1 MANLN
6 LNVAILGGR
15 LTADPELKMTG
26 SGIAATTFNVA
37 VERPRMKDANG
48 QLKESVTDFIRCTAW
63 RKTAEFITRYF
74 HKGSNICIEGSIQ
87 TGSYEKNGQTH
98 FTTDI
103 LVSSAHFVD
112 SRSERTESTQSDVQ
126 GLDGISSPPTAFAPQ
141 NATAPHFEPINT
153 DEGDLPF

>member
-6 LNVAILGGR
+6 LNAVILGGR
-15 LTADPELKMTG
+15 LTADPELKMTS
-26 SGIAATTFNVA
+26 SGIVATTFNVA

-48 QLKESVTDFIRCTAW
+48 QQKESVTDFIRCTAW

-103 LVSSAHFVD
+103 LVGAAHFVD
-112 SRSERTESTQSDVQ
+112 SRPERAESTQSDVR
-126 GLDGISSPPTAFAPQ
+126 GLDGISPASSAFTPQ
-141 NATAPHFEPINT
+141 NASSAHFEPINPEE
-153 DEGDLPF
+153 DDLPF